1 MRMRLPLATLL
12 AAVALTATASAALAF
27 NVVNNGLVAYRID
40 GVDNPTL
47 NLQRGQTY
55 TFNVNAV
62 GHPFYIKTNQSTG
75 TGGAYNVGVTNN
87 GTQSGT
93 ITWTVAGNAP
103 STLFYNCSV
112 HESMTG
118 QINVTGV
125 VPGVTPAT
133 AGLLVVLLGAAGV
146 AVVRRRMANASA

>member
-1 MRMRLPLATLL
+1 MRLPLATLL
-12 AAVALTATASAALAF
+12 AALAVAALAPAAGAF
-27 NVVNNGLVAYRID
+27 NVVNNGLSAYRID

-55 TFNVNAV
+55 TFNVAAI
-62 GHPFYIKTNQSTG
+62 GHPFYIKTNVSTG
-75 TGGAYNVGVTNN
+75 TGSAYNTGVTNN
-87 GTQSGT
+87 GTQNGT

-112 HESMTG
+112 HEGMSG

-133 AGLLVVLLGAAGV
+133 AGLLVVLLAGTGIV
-146 AVVRRRMANASA
+146 VVRRRRENRAAA